1 MGKVMIMAGGTGG
14 HVIPALAVAEVL
26 GAQGHDC
33 VWLGTRRGLEAR
45 LVPAAGIPMEWLPV
59 EGLRG
64 TGAARK
70 LRAPW
75 VLGRALW
82 AARQALRRHRPGV
95 VLGMGGFAS
104 GPGGLMA
111 HLQGLP
117 LVVHEQNRIPGL
129 TNRLLARWADRLLE
143 AFPGSFDPHLGARAC
158 GNPVRPGIEA
168 LPSPG
173 ERFAGRSGPL
183 RLLVLGGSQGA
194 RALNRTLPQAL
205 ARIPGERRPQVLHQT
220 GERQFEACRAA
231 YAQAGVTAE
240 LRPFLDDMAAAYGW
254 ADLALAR
261 AGALTLSELAAGGL
275 GAILVPY
282 PYAVDDHQ
290 TRNAAWLTEAGAAR
304 LLPEAGLGPEALADL
319 LASMDRATALE
330 MAEAARTRHRPG
342 AAAAIADACREVMA
356 S

>member
-26 GAQGHDC
+26 RQRGHET

-64 TGAARK
+64 TGLARK

-75 VLGRALW
+75 RLGRALL
-82 AARQALRRHRPGV
+82 AAHGALRRHRPGV

-104 GPGGLMA
+104 GPGGVIARLS
-111 HLQGLP
+111 GRP
-117 LVVHEQNRIPGL
+117 LVLHEQNRIPGL
-129 TNRLLARWADRLLE
+129 TNRLLAPFATHLLE
-143 AFPGSFDPHLGARAC
+143 AFPGSFPARLGARAC

-168 LPSPG
+168 LPPPG
-173 ERFAGRSGPL
+173 ERLGGRSGPL

-194 RALNRTLPQAL
+194 RTLNLTLPRAL
-205 ARIPGERRPQVLHQT
+205 ALIPAAQRPQVLHQA
-220 GERQFEACRAA
+220 GERSWADCRAA
-231 YAQAGVTAE
+231 YAEAGVSAD
-240 LRPFLDDMAAAYGW
+240 LRPFIEDMAAAYAW

-261 AGALTLSELAAGGL
+261 AGALTLSELAAAGL

-282 PYAVDDHQ
+282 PHAVDDHQ
-290 TRNAAWLTEAGAAR
+290 TRNAAWLVEAGAAR
-304 LLPEAGLGPEALADL
+304 LTPEATLSPETLAGLLRGI
-319 LASMDRATALE
+319 DRARARA
-330 MAEAARTRHRPG
+330 MARAARARHRPG
-342 AAAAIADACREVMA
+342 AAAAIADACDEVMRR
-356 S
+356 